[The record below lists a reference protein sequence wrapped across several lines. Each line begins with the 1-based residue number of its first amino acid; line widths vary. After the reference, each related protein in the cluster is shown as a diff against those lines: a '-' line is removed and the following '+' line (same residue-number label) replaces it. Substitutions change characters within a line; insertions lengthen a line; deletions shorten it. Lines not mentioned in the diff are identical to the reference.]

1 MYIEKDD
8 SDDYVFYDNY
18 APCIYSYNTIC
29 SSRDICDVF
38 LKGNIICDLVPID
51 KVKEVFGRTKRT
63 AFNSITLNISSSDEY
78 IPADILSNKRTEH
91 LNLICNSNDENI
103 ELKVDINAFRS
114 TKNLTKTLSIH
125 NCDGIQLDINFLSG
139 FDHLTNL
146 TFDTVT
152 NIQDF
157 FPKLPSLP
165 SLTVFVLNYVSGL
178 VDIQTLPN
186 LVNGLKYVGVTPH
199 EDDEV
204 WNDETMDSILE
215 WLLLSSANTLEY
227 LSLTESDYLTQI
239 PSQIP
244 SFKALSYLR
253 ITNTKVYN
261 IKSAALVFSFPVVS
275 LRLNHNSIK
284 TIQPGAFQGK

>member
-1 MYIEKDD
+1 M
-8 SDDYVFYDNY
+8 
-18 APCIYSYNTIC
+18 
-29 SSRDICDVF
+29 
-38 LKGNIICDLVPID
+38 
-51 KVKEVFGRTKRT
+51 KEVFGRTKRT

-261 IKSAALVFSFPVVS
+261 IKSAALVFSVPVVS